1 MRVVHYRSLTV
12 ILYLHKITFLIS
24 VQLNDVRNK
33 LQDTFHDICELAS
46 RKTKSLGTE
55 LQRPRS
61 ASKQIYRVNVS
72 GEIVDYD
79 CRPVFVP
86 FGDHVVSQL
95 NDRKLSTKIL
105 ITFPRSCLSGRELV
119 RSQ

>member
-1 MRVVHYRSLTV
+1 M
-12 ILYLHKITFLIS
+12 

-61 ASKQIYRVNVS
+61 ASEQIHRVSVS
-72 GEIVDYD
+72 GQTVGYY
-79 CRPVFVP
+79 CRPVFMQ
-86 FGDHVVSQL
+86 FNDHVVSQI
-95 NDRKLSTKIL
+95 K
-105 ITFPRSCLSGRELV
+105 
-119 RSQ
+119 